1 MGGAQSQTED
11 SATAAPEGAAAPAA
25 PAVTETSNAG
35 AKAEVPAAGQKTDGS
50 PKKAEEK
57 KEGVQIWIGNLA
69 EKIATE
75 EEIRKHFGGFGQIT
89 DVKFKMNKKRTG
101 DLKIFYA
108 FATYTTTEQAKAAVD
123 AMNGQVIAEGTEALQ
138 ASFAD
143 RQMMEGK
150 GKDGKGGKGK
160 GKDAKGAGKTGKGK
174 GKGKAVP
181 GQPTYPYYPYT
192 PEQIQYAWALQAQYA
207 QQFEAQALQAQAYY
221 SGFTGQVIPSQAA
234 ISAASHSGGTSSAK
248 QPQAPATKPPAP
260 PDKEF
265 TGQVKSISA
274 KNGYG
279 FIICEETKSLYGR
292 DVFVEQKVL
301 PEGIEVQSKVAFTIE
316 LSEKGHPRATSVR
329 LV

>member
-1 MGGAQSQTED
+1 
-11 SATAAPEGAAAPAA
+11 AAAPAA

-138 ASFAD
+138 VSFAD

-174 GKGKAVP
+174 GKGKAAP

-207 QQFEAQALQAQAYY
+207 QQFEAQALQ
-221 SGFTGQVIPSQAA
+221 
-234 ISAASHSGGTSSAK
+234 
-248 QPQAPATKPPAP
+248 
-260 PDKEF
+260 
-265 TGQVKSISA
+265 
-274 KNGYG
+274 
-279 FIICEETKSLYGR
+279 
-292 DVFVEQKVL
+292 
-301 PEGIEVQSKVAFTIE
+301 
-316 LSEKGHPRATSVR
+316 
-329 LV
+329 